1 MPRAKKPPQK
11 VLDNV
16 DHEALAQE
24 LADGATQWNAYL
36 AVKSPELDGPEDRK
50 AHFKR
55 IAEKDRHALR
65 TKAGNLCRHPDI
77 RQRVVTILA
86 ERHDKRMA
94 IKMKDIKV
102 SSDFVTDRLVTLVDR
117 CMQAIPVVNGQNDAI
132 GTWRF
137 EPNGAVKALELLGL
151 EQGMFERKHKHLHAK
166 QNPLEGNR
174 DEIVG
179 RLGVLLD
186 QLSDGDLRSIGLKR
200 LSVVEVRVERV
211 DGVGGK
217 QVKAVPALPEAS

>member
-1 MPRAKKPPQK
+1 MPRARKPPQK

-16 DHEALAQE
+16 DHETLAQE

-36 AVKSPELDGPEDRK
+36 TVKHPELDGPVDRK
-50 AHFKR
+50 AHFKSLS
-55 IAEKDRHALR
+55 KDERGTLH
-65 TKAGNLCRHPDI
+65 TAGSRACRHPDV

-86 ERHDKRMA
+86 ERHEKRLA

-200 LSVVEVRVERV
+200 LDVVEVRAERV

-217 QVKAVPALPEAS
+217 QVKAVPTLPEAS